1 MKKRTDFVTNS
12 SSSSFVIEKK
22 NLDADQLSAIRM
34 HAALGDKLGLP
45 YAITD
50 QWEITENDAYI
61 SGFTVVDNFSFEDF
75 FRKIGV
81 SERFIHWDDVPFD
94 LDNVYCP
101 EPPKDIAEEAKDWR
115 DILHNEID

>member
-75 FRKIGV
+75 FKN
-81 SERFIHWDDVPFD
+81 VPFD